1 MRKVMVVL
9 ILILVAVS
17 FSACKGPEPVS
28 FEELLS
34 YDNAI
39 AHVRASDI
47 VGIQAGTTYREILTR
62 LGATRDMGSGLHIA
76 QYVMDEKQN
85 LYIGFA
91 DADER
96 CAKSGTEVLRSA
108 HPSSTREA
116 RSASEAL

>member
-28 FEELLS
+28 FEELLP

-91 DADER
+91 DADEC

-108 HPSSTREA
+108 HPSSTSLA
-116 RSASEAL
+116 DSSLP